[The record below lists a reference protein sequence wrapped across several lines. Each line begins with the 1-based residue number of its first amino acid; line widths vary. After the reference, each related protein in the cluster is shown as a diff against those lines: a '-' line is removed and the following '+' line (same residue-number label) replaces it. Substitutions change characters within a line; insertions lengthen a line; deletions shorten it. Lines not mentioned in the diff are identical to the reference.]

1 MLFVN
6 SNEKNQI
13 ISELPENIKLS
24 YENIVHNKVLNPDF
38 ISIIPQ
44 GKKCLV
50 WFTLKKDKQICYLLF
65 MEPKGKHLKLPKT
78 ISNICVIE
86 NLSFDFSLSYSTIL
100 YGTLFHYKT
109 QPFFTVEDILFNQGI
124 NLIKEGWINKLNLIK
139 RIFNKKI
146 YQSSNSLFKYGNS
159 LYFGLP
165 ILVTKFEHVRKQIES
180 LPYKLYCVL
189 YIKNEKVYKMNIQN
203 INFDLDINLDSNL
216 EKEDL
221 KIDLKLKSEFFYTPS
236 NQIKEPI
243 KNYFDNKQKPIKKEI
258 IFNIRPDIQND
269 IYHLFCLDDKDNEYY
284 VDVAYI
290 PDYKTSV
297 YMNSLFRKI
306 KENDN
311 LDYLEESDDEEE
323 FENGKEDRFVN
334 LDKELLMYCKY
345 HYKFKKW
352 VPQKK
357 VINNNSLKPIYYND
371 VISFFSENRKAKLK

>member
-284 VDVAYI
+284 VDIAYI